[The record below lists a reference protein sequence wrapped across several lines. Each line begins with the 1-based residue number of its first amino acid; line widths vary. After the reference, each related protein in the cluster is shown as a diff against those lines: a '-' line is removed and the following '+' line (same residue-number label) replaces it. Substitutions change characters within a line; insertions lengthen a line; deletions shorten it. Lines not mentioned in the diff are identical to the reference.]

1 MIDIDIYIY
10 ANGSKATTNGISSQA
25 IFPAHLE
32 ETTAAWSS
40 LSDRIECMLELAPVH
55 VIFQPSL

>member
-40 LSDRIECMLELAPVH
+40 LSDRIECMLELAIYTMV
-55 VIFQPSL
+55 FR